1 MANPFKSMGGNKPA
15 AMPGMGGGAAGG
27 AGGMQAML
35 QSIQTKML
43 ADAETMNERLDA
55 ERIEASSGGGMVT
68 AVVTGHGDLMSIKI
82 DKECVDPEDVETLE
96 DLVTTAVRAALEK
109 ADLLKTDE
117 QKKLM
122 PAGLPNMPGLS
133 GLFGG

>member
-1 MANPFKSMGGNKPA
+1 MANPFKSMGIGGAKPA
-15 AMPGMGGGAAGG
+15 ASPAAAPGG
-27 AGGMQAML
+27 AGMQQML
-35 QSIQTKML
+35 QSIQSKML
-43 ADAETMNERLDA
+43 ADAEKMNERLEE

-68 AVVTGHGDLMSIKI
+68 AVVTGHGDLLSIKI
-82 DKECVDPEDVETLE
+82 NPECVDPEDVETLE
-96 DLVTTAVRAALEK
+96 DLVMGAVRAALEK
-109 ADLLKTDE
+109 ADTLKTEE

>member
-1 MANPFKSMGGNKPA
+1 MANPFKNMGGVKPA
-15 AMPGMGGGAAGG
+15 PTPATGGPGG
-27 AGGMQAML
+27 AGMQQML
-35 QSIQTKML
+35 QSIQNKML
-43 ADAETMNERLDA
+43 ADAEKMNERLDE
-55 ERIEASSGGGMVT
+55 ERIEASSGGGAVT
-68 AVVTGHGDLMSIKI
+68 AMVTGHGDLISIKI
-82 DKECVDPEDVETLE
+82 SKEAVDPEDVETLE

-109 ADLLKTDE
+109 ADLLKTEE